1 MPSLSKQIRKTG
13 KKGTKKERT
22 FIKGGK
28 AMKVE
33 YTKPT
38 LVMLMQ
44 NADVLCASP
53 QDDNV
58 VNVWD
63 KVKDDII
70 FWE

>member
-1 MPSLSKQIRKTG
+1 
-13 KKGTKKERT
+13 
-22 FIKGGK
+22 
-28 AMKVE
+28 MKVE